1 MEVTASSTQLGCGR
15 DIDDVWDNIDHP
27 ANAHELTCTYCQA
40 ARKDL
45 LSLAR
50 ATRDLNR
57 DDQADPGLQTSP
69 QVIDRIFAVA
79 RSEVRRGRRLPLR
92 QSGPGRVSE
101 LTVSEQAVTA
111 VIRRTGDR
119 GGIVRIRRCTAEVL
133 LADPADVAPADRSAS
148 DVAPADRSASDLPAS
163 DLPASDVRVSLRVSV
178 DSAAPIAVAV
188 NDLRTAIID
197 VVDREVGMNV
207 VRVDVTVDDV
217 HHA

>member
-92 QSGPGRVSE
+92 QPGPGRVSE

-119 GGIVRIRRCTAEVL
+119 GGIVRIRRCTAEVM

-163 DLPASDVRVSLRVSV
+163 DVRVALRVSV

-188 NDLRTAIID
+188 NYLRTAIID